1 MDEILVHEVAITLFM
16 PILGYSDD
24 LDMFRMTWI
33 S

>member
-1 MDEILVHEVAITLFM
+1 MDEMSVHEVAITLFM
-16 PILGYSDD
+16 AILGYLDD